1 MQEADLVAK
10 MLRAVLQSHKFGV
23 PFSRLQGE
31 YKSLTGDWIPF
42 EQLGYPTLEG
52 YLKNIPGV
60 VRIEIG
66 RTGEVRNLYFING
79 VCLVGYICEHH
90 KS

>member
-10 MLRAVLQSHKFGV
+10 MLRAVLQSHKNGV

-42 EQLGYPTLEG
+42 EHLGYPTLEG
-52 YLKNIPGV
+52 YVKNIPGV
-60 VRIEIG
+60 VRIEISK
-66 RTGEVRNLYFING
+66 TGEVRHLYFIIG
-79 VCLVGYICEHH
+79 VCFLVLLF
-90 KS
+90 